1 MSSHHIVREDQE
13 PAVIVLTPDLLLQEK
28 YHQLLEWSPTIICD
42 FSAARALDSY
52 GIKVDVIVDSNTH
65 TFHQSHISF
74 IPLESTVLETAID
87 FLWRSGRKQAY
98 VLSEAISLGLMNEL
112 ANQEL
117 GLTILTQ
124 EARWMLIRKEYAKW
138 YRASELLEVLSNSS
152 YQALGAVDAIGDNS
166 FQTRQDGIVR
176 IIPELNTW
184 LWLKEM
190 Y

>member
-13 PAVIVLTPDLLLQEK
+13 PAVIVLTPELLLQEK

-42 FSAARALDSY
+42 LSAAHALDSY
-52 GIKVDVIVDSNTH
+52 GIKVDVIVDSNSLA
-65 TFHQSHISF
+65 FGQSHVSF
-74 IPLESTVLETAID
+74 IPLEATVLETAID
-87 FLWRSGRKQAY
+87 FLGRGGRKQAY
-98 VLSEAISLGLMNEL
+98 VLSEGISLDLLSAL

-117 GLTILTQ
+117 GLTILTRD
-124 EARWMLIRKEYAKW
+124 AKWMLIRKEFSKW
-138 YRASELLEVLSNSS
+138 YKSSEELEVFSNGSF
-152 YQALGAVDAIGDNS
+152 QALGRVDAMGDNR

-176 IIPELNTW
+176 IIPALNTW